1 MGMII
6 VLVFVG
12 VFSVVALVMFATG
25 QSAAQN
31 AKQVVATLE
40 SALATE
46 TPQTR
51 EQLVDLRK
59 STNYSRIPWLNDQLV
74 HLQIAPLLQTLLK
87 QADLK
92 WSAGQLMSMC
102 CVAFAIPAYLVYFK
116 YPHFLPVIGIG
127 LVFGS
132 LPINYVLFKRS
143 RRFAAFEAGLPPA
156 LDLMVSAL
164 RAGHSLIASMGL
176 IARECSDPI
185 GAEFKACFEEQNF
198 GLEMKTA
205 LDNLTGRVPLQDLR
219 IVSTA
224 ILIQKESGGNLAEV
238 LDKTAHVIRER
249 FRLKRKIAT
258 HTAQG
263 RLSGLIL
270 SLLPVVTGF
279 ALFAVNPKMMSVLW
293 TNPLGIKLMCTATG
307 MIIVGGLIIRH
318 LVNMDV

>member
-1 MGMII
+1 MQLII
-6 VLVFVG
+6 VLVFLG
-12 VFSVVALVMFATG
+12 AFSVAALLLIASG
-25 QSAAQN
+25 QGAAQQ

-46 TPQTR
+46 TPQAR
-51 EQLVDLRK
+51 EKLVDLRK
-59 STNYSRIPWLNDQLV
+59 STQFSGIPWLNQKLL
-74 HLQIAPLLQTLLK
+74 HLQLAPLLQTLLK

-92 WSAGQLMSMC
+92 WTAGQLMAMC
-102 CVAFAIPAYLVYFK
+102 GVAFAAPAYLIYLKF
-116 YPHFLPVIGIG
+116 PHFLQAVLVGS
-127 LVFGS
+127 VFGS
-132 LPINYVLFKRS
+132 APLVFVLFKRS

-164 RAGHSLIASMGL
+164 RAGHSLIAAMGL
-176 IARECSDPI
+176 VGRECSDPI

-198 GLEMKTA
+198 GLELKSS
-205 LDNLTGRVPLQDLR
+205 LDNLTNRVPLQDLR

-270 SLLPVVTGF
+270 SLLPVVTGM
-279 ALFAVNPKMMSVLW
+279 ALFAVNPKMMSILW
-293 TNPLGIKLMCTATG
+293 TTAIGIKLMCTATG

>member
-1 MGMII
+1 MPMII
-6 VLVFVG
+6 LFVFLG
-12 VFSVVALVMFATG
+12 AFSVVALLLIASG
-25 QSAAQN
+25 QSAAQK

-46 TPQTR
+46 TPQAR
-51 EQLVDLRK
+51 EKMVDLRK
-59 STNYSRIPWLNDQLV
+59 STQLSDIPWLNQQLV
-74 HLQIAPLLQTLLK
+74 HLQIAPLLQKLLK

-92 WSAGQLMSMC
+92 WTAGQLMSMC
-102 CVAFAIPAYLVYFK
+102 AVAFAGPAYLVYFK
-116 YPHFLPVIGIG
+116 FPHLMMAFVVG
-127 LVFGS
+127 LVTGS
-132 LPINYVLFKRS
+132 MPIIYVLFKRG
-143 RRFAAFEAGLPPA
+143 RRFGAFEAGLPPA

-164 RAGHSLIASMGL
+164 RAGHSLIAAMGL
-176 IARECSDPI
+176 VARECSDPI

-198 GLEMKTA
+198 GLELKTA
-205 LDNLTGRVPLQDLR
+205 LDNLTNRVPLQDLR

-263 RLSGLIL
+263 RLSGLVL
-270 SLLPVVTGF
+270 TLLPVVTGI
-279 ALFAVNPKMMSVLW
+279 ALTAVNPKMMSILW
-293 TNPLGIKLMCTATG
+293 TTEVGIKLICTAIG
-307 MIIVGGLIIRH
+307 MIFVGALIIRH

>member
-1 MGMII
+1 MQMII
-6 VLVFVG
+6 VLVFLG
-12 VFSVVALVMFATG
+12 TFSVAALLLIASG
-25 QSAAQN
+25 QGAAQK

-46 TPQTR
+46 TPEVR

-59 STNYSRIPWLNDQLV
+59 NIEYSGIPWLNQKLV
-74 HLQIAPLLQTLLK
+74 RLQIAPLLQSLLK

-92 WSAGQLMSMC
+92 WSAGQLMAMC
-102 CVAFAIPAYLVYFK
+102 AVAFAAPGYLVYFK
-116 YPHFLPVIGIG
+116 FPHFLIAVIIG

-132 LPINYVLFKRS
+132 TPILYVLFKRK
-143 RRFAAFEAGLPPA
+143 RRFAAFEAGLPAA

-176 IARECSDPI
+176 IARECTDPI

-198 GLEMKTA
+198 GLELKTA

-263 RLSGLIL
+263 RLSGLVL
-270 SLLPVVTGF
+270 SLLPVVTGI
-279 ALFAVNPKMMSVLW
+279 ALYVVNPKMMSILW
-293 TNPLGIKLMCTATG
+293 TSDIGIKLMCTASG
-307 MIIVGGLIIRH
+307 MIVVGGLIIRH

>member
-1 MGMII
+1 MQMI
-6 VLVFVG
+6 VLFVFLG
-12 VFSVVALVMFATG
+12 AFSVVALLLIASG
-25 QSAAQN
+25 QSAAQK

-46 TPQTR
+46 TPQAR
-51 EQLVDLRK
+51 EKMVDLRK
-59 STNYSRIPWLNDQLV
+59 STQLSDIPWLNEKLV
-74 HLQIAPLLQTLLK
+74 HLQVAPKLQKMLK

-92 WSAGQLMSMC
+92 WTAGQLISMC
-102 CVAFAIPAYLVYFK
+102 AVGFGGVTYLVYFK
-116 YPHFLPVIGIG
+116 FPHLMVAVMAG
-127 LVFGS
+127 LMVGS
-132 LPINYVLFKRS
+132 IPIVYVLFKRG
-143 RRFAAFEAGLPPA
+143 RRFGAFEAGLPSA

-164 RAGHSLIASMGL
+164 RAGHSLIAAMGL
-176 IARECSDPI
+176 VARECSDPI

-198 GLEMKTA
+198 GLELKNA
-205 LDNLTGRVPLQDLR
+205 LDNLTSRVPLQDLR

-263 RLSGLIL
+263 RLSGLVL
-270 SLLPVVTGF
+270 SLLPVVTGM
-279 ALFAVNPKMMSVLW
+279 ALTAVNPKMMSILW
-293 TNPLGIKLMCTATG
+293 TTPVGIKLMCTATG
-307 MIIVGGLIIRH
+307 MIFVGGLIIRH